1 MSPPIRDLDDLKT
14 FVLVVQERSFT
25 QVASR
30 MGVTKAA
37 VAKRIQGLEKLW
49 NTHLFYRNTRKVIPT
64 READLIFQKVIT
76 VLESVKELENSITNK
91 DELEGIL
98 RVTCVSSMSRNFV
111 SDIIEKFQELNP
123 KITIQLI
130 VTDSLLDLM
139 EESID
144 VGIRVGTEVPS
155 GLVGSELFKNRIS
168 IVASPL
174 YLKSKEKIISPKD
187 LEKHNLLYLDF
198 HKSVRFSG
206 TNLCL
211 SDVTKERNFLSND
224 AASLVAMGLKGKG
237 VLIRSF
243 WDIEE
248 HIKKGK
254 LVPIHSDCFALENFG
269 SVWVIHPSSRTPS
282 RRMMV
287 FRDFLESECSLR
299 FNL

>member
-1 MSPPIRDLDDLKT
+1 MISPIRDLDDLKT

-25 QVASR
+25 QVAAR
-30 MGVTKAA
+30 LGLTKAA

-49 NTHLFYRNTRKVIPT
+49 NTLLFYRNTRKVIPT
-64 READLIFQKVIT
+64 READLIFPKVIS
-76 VLESVKELENSITNK
+76 VIESVKELENSLTNK

-98 RVTCVSSMSRNFV
+98 RVTCVSSMAENFI
-111 SDIIEKFQELNP
+111 SEIIEKFQEQNP

-144 VGIRVGTEVPS
+144 IGIRVGTEIPS
-155 GLVGSELFKNRIS
+155 GLVGMELFKNKIS

-174 YLKSKEKIISPKD
+174 YLKTKKKILFPKD
-187 LEKHNLLYLDF
+187 LETHNLLYLEL
-198 HKSVRFSG
+198 HKTIQFSG
-206 TNLCL
+206 THLSL
-211 SDVTKERNFLSND
+211 SDVTKERYFLSND
-224 AASLVAMGLKGKG
+224 AASLVQMGLKGKG

-248 HIKKGK
+248 YIQEGK
-254 LVPIHSDCFALENFG
+254 LIPILTDQPLENFG
-269 SVWVIHPSSRTPS
+269 SVWVIHPSNRTPS

-287 FRDFLESECSLR
+287 FRNFLESECSLR
-299 FNL
+299 FNQ